1 MPANK
6 TIAAVVIQHIL
17 SYSALASRTDWRKH
31 THNIQQQ
38 RLLYESSS
46 PSALPA
52 HHSTNILLR
61 SPSSYGCSS
70 FFQQHRAGS
79 NNKNKVRRWFE
90 KHFFTA
96 EQHTIFSVHAV
107 TDTEHDVIYPRDWLI
122 SRISQWHKQESKL
135 FRSKNSIS
143 TAGGI
148 SRKFFL
154 FWHTIASENC
164 HCGEQN
170 ERVTKCILILKMHL
184 LKNAQ
189 CLRLVRWSWQN
200 VRARVGQRVLQ
211 Q

>member
-17 SYSALASRTDWRKH
+17 SHSTLASRTDWRKH

-61 SPSSYGCSS
+61 SPSSYGTGCSS
-70 FFQQHRAGS
+70 LQQHRAGS

-90 KHFFTA
+90 KHFFHGGTT
-96 EQHTIFSVHAV
+96 HNLFSTRSYRHGSRCYA
-107 TDTEHDVIYPRDWLI
+107 YKRLAYF
-122 SRISQWHKQESKL
+122 RISQWHKQESKL

-154 FWHTIASENC
+154 FWHTIVSENC

-184 LKNAQ
+184 LKNASMFTFGS
-189 CLRLVRWSWQN
+189 LKLAKRTR
-200 VRARVGQRVLQ
+200 
-211 Q
+211 